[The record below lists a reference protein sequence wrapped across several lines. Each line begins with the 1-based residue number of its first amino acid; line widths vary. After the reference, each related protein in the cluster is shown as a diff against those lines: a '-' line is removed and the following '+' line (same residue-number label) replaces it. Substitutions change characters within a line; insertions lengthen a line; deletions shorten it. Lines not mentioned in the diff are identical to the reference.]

1 MIKSFR
7 FCFSKSKRMDI
18 PEKVQLKRDLWTN
31 SIPNLEKFMM
41 RRNLIFQQMVNEGL
55 FIFQHQD
62 TGIMT
67 LLVFI
72 FSEKMGID
80 SLKFV
85 IAFCER
91 MEVKNIIIIHQHLV
105 TSNCRKVIEN
115 LFQYNIEIFQ
125 LDHFQY
131 DITSL
136 YYYLPHEKVHDPEL
150 IEFIKD
156 NYHNKIPILLKSD
169 AISRYF
175 DFKRGDIIK
184 VTRGEND
191 ICYRIVK

>member
-1 MIKSFR
+1 
-7 FCFSKSKRMDI
+7 MDI

-85 IAFCER
+85 IASCEK
-91 MEVKNIIIIHQHLV
+91 MEVKNIIIIHQNLV

-115 LFQYNIEIFQ
+115 LFQYHIEIFE

-131 DITSL
+131 DITAL
-136 YYYLPHEKVHDPEL
+136 YYYLPHEKVNNPEL
-150 IEFIKD
+150 IQFIKN

-184 VTRGEND
+184 ITRGEND

>member
-1 MIKSFR
+1 
-7 FCFSKSKRMDI
+7 MDI

-41 RRNLIFQQMVNEGL
+41 RRSLIFQQMVNDGL

-91 MEVKNIIIIHQHLV
+91 MEIKNIIMSV
-105 TSNCRKVIEN
+105 NPRKAKDQGYEVQESK
-115 LFQYNIEIFQ
+115 YEIAS
-125 LDHFQY
+125 
-131 DITSL
+131 T
-136 YYYLPHEKVHDPEL
+136 EV
-150 IEFIKD
+150 
-156 NYHNKIPILLKSD
+156 N
-169 AISRYF
+169 
-175 DFKRGDIIK
+175 
-184 VTRGEND
+184 
-191 ICYRIVK
+191 RIVTPIY